1 MIHLR
6 TMTWL
11 ETLRSR
17 KLIVPMLAIFI
28 ALLVQTSWVEED
40 AFITLRTVDNFVAGR
55 GLVYNVGERVQS
67 YTHPLWLL
75 LVTIPYYFTHEPYYT
90 VVFLSVLVSLAAVL
104 VLVFGLGIG
113 RRGAVFALVVLT
125 LSGAYVDYSTSGLEN
140 ALTHLLLVVFLAVFL
155 RQPSSGRKL
164 LRLSFVAALG
174 VVNRMDS
181 GLLFLPILVAEFFR
195 TPAPWRRRLWLSV
208 VGMSPFLLWQ
218 LFSLVYYGFLVPNT
232 AVAKLNIDV
241 ARVALWQ
248 QGGVYLLDS
257 LRTDPITLL
266 VIVTGLVVACLLYT
280 SPSPRDRTRSRM
292 PSSA

>member
-1 MIHLR
+1 MNDPSSHRR
-6 TMTWL
+6 TDWL
-11 ETLRSR
+11 P
-17 KLIVPMLAIFI
+17 V
-28 ALLVQTSWVEED
+28 ALLLTLYLLVIVQRAWMGDD